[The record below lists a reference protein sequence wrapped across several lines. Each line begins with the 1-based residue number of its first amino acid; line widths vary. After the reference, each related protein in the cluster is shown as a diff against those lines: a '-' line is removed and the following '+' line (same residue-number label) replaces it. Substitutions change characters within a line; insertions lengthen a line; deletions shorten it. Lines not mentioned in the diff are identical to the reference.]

1 MTLSDESFA
10 SGRATSPRSLRRPRT
25 RSRGERLESS
35 RCKTVMRG
43 MRIGSLIVALALA
56 GLTGAA
62 ARSAPALPPSTVSC
76 ETVILDSRFPHRSG
90 GYRLVLG
97 VVSVPPAYLR
107 QVVPTGR
114 RPWRY
119 WRKAALVIRG
129 DSPPVHVRVPKAW
142 RARVR
147 IGWGDGGGTSVRI
160 ASCPPSGPNK
170 PGNAY
175 SGGFRLRTRSACVP
189 LIFTVG
195 HRSETVRFGL
205 GRRCPA

>member
-1 MTLSDESFA
+1 
-10 SGRATSPRSLRRPRT
+10 
-25 RSRGERLESS
+25 
-35 RCKTVMRG
+35 

-56 GLTGAA
+56 ALTGSA

-76 ETVILDSRFPHRSG
+76 ETIILDSRFPHRSG

-142 RARVR
+142 RTRVR
-147 IGWGDGGGTSVRI
+147 IGWGDASGTSVRI
-160 ASCPPSGPNK
+160 ASCPASGPDK

-175 SGGFRLRTRSACVP
+175 SGGFHLRMRSACVP
-189 LIFTVG
+189 LIFAVG

-205 GRRCPA
+205 GRRCPSR